1 MLSRINRTN
10 VKNLRIAWTYA
21 TGESGNI
28 QTNPVIVGGT
38 FYAFTPSQKVIALD
52 AASGSLKWKF
62 DSGIEGTQPARGVV
76 YMADG
81 RNGVI
86 FAGVMNFLYKLDA
99 LTGKPVVSFGEN
111 GRVTYARICAIPIL
125 RTPSY

>member
-1 MLSRINRTN
+1 MCKHLPRQSLCTKMLGNQLSARAAARVIFFYNRDSFHQSPIVVYKEPVRAADKNADTGVDWPAFAGHVTGDHYSMLSRINRTN

-52 AASGSLKWKF
+52 AA
-62 DSGIEGTQPARGVV
+62 
-76 YMADG
+76 
-81 RNGVI
+81 
-86 FAGVMNFLYKLDA
+86 
-99 LTGKPVVSFGEN
+99 
-111 GRVTYARICAIPIL
+111 
-125 RTPSY
+125 